1 MDFLEQL
8 EAQVVC
14 GDGAVG
20 TLLLADGVP
29 LERCFEE
36 LCVSDPA
43 RIATIHAQ
51 YIGAGARVIETNTF
65 GANAVRLERF
75 GMESR
80 VSEINRAAA
89 QIAKKAAS
97 GKDVFVAGS
106 VGPLGIGAEEAT
118 ARGIDRAQCFREQI
132 SALLDGGV
140 ELIFFETFMDFDE
153 MEIAFRAK
161 TQLSDLPEVCS
172 FACAPDGRLSSGM
185 PLADGFATLREQGA
199 KIMGVNC
206 LNDPRGMLQLLQR
219 VSAKLLVA
227 TYPTAGSPQ
236 FRDGSYVYPTSPD
249 SFAQT
254 ARELAAE
261 GARLIG
267 GCCGTTPAHIGAM
280 AAAIGDLPP
289 SCRFA

>member
-8 EAQVVC
+8 ETQVVC
-14 GDGAVG
+14 GDGAIG

-89 QIAKKAAS
+89 QIAKKAAR

-227 TYPTAGSPQ
+227 TYPAAGSPQ

-254 ARELAAE
+254 ARELVAE

-267 GCCGTTPAHIGAM
+267 GCCGTTPAHIDAM
-280 AAAIGDLPP
+280 AAAIGDRPP